1 MKILASREDKVQYRS
16 FEVKLTK
23 VKFELTDDYDMKF
36 EDHSWTEQNGD
47 INWVDPK
54 TGIVVTDSQDIYDS
68 TESLLKHALYD
79 EGYEPGEYIITA
91 KIKYTYSIEPD
102 GQAVIEPDDFK
113 IKSMNCRPVNGEN
126 KYTEPE
132 PNVIRQFNLTI
143 NNFEYT
149 DFAHRVPY
157 DQQRPIRDKMEDV
170 IDKYYESQLPGVQ
183 YTKDGYRTKIGD
195 DVMKEINKYFSY
207 LQFDTDY
214 YEKLGIGL
222 NDSPIFTCDIVL
234 NFTYE
239 LRKTNSGEEYMIN
252 HYNIDWVK
260 VKNIKLQDMF
270 DVVDQEG

>member
-23 VKFELTDDYDMKF
+23 VKFELTDDYDMEF

-68 TESLLKHALYD
+68 TEYLLKRALHD

-91 KIKYTYSIEPD
+91 KIKYTYSIRPD

-113 IKSMNCRPVNGEN
+113 IKSMNCRSVNG
-126 KYTEPE
+126 KKKEPE
-132 PNVIRQFNLTI
+132 PKAVRQFNHTI

-149 DFAHRVPY
+149 DFDYRVPY
-157 DQQRPIRDKMEDV
+157 DQQRPIRDKMEK
-170 IDKYYESQLPGVQ
+170 IINEYYKAQLPGVQ

-195 DVMKEINKYFSY
+195 DVMKEVNEHFSY

-234 NFTYE
+234 KFTYE
-239 LRKTNSGEEYMIN
+239 LYETKSGEEYMIN
-252 HYNIDWVK
+252 HRNIGWVK
-260 VKNIKLQDMF
+260 VKNIKLQDML
-270 DVVDQEG
+270 ETE

>member
-23 VKFELTDDYDMKF
+23 VKFELTDDYDMEF
-36 EDHSWTEQNGD
+36 EDHSWTEQNGNID
-47 INWVDPK
+47 WVDPK

-79 EGYEPGEYIITA
+79 EGYKPGEYIITA
-91 KIKYTYSIEPD
+91 KIKYTYSIHPD

-113 IKSMNCRPVNGEN
+113 IKSMNCRPVNG
-126 KYTEPE
+126 KKKEPE
-132 PNVIRQFNLTI
+132 PKAVRQFNHTI

-149 DFAHRVPY
+149 DFDYRVPY
-157 DQQRPIRDKMEDV
+157 DQQRPIRDKMEK
-170 IDKYYESQLPGVQ
+170 IINEYYKAQLPGVQ

-195 DVMKEINKYFSY
+195 DVMKEVNEHFSY

-234 NFTYE
+234 KFTYE
-239 LRKTNSGEEYMIN
+239 LYETKSGEEYMIN
-252 HYNIDWVK
+252 HRNIGWVK
-260 VKNIKLQDMF
+260 VKNIKLVDYY
-270 DVVDQEG
+270 DVADQEG